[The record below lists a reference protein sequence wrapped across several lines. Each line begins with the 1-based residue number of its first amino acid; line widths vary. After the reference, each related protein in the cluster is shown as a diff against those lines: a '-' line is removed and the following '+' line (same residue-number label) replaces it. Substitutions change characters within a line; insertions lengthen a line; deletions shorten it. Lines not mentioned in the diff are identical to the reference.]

1 MRRWRPL
8 AALLL
13 LAGCAAP
20 VPADDRFGPPEVD
33 GPALSLAVGSR
44 PAVAL
49 LLQQNGESRLWRT
62 RDGVVVAT
70 DGARVV
76 ATAGLAVWVAATRFD
91 GPDPLDEP
99 LALVGR
105 LASSRRL
112 VDLMTPDRDPASMRF
127 GVSLECT
134 LRGRIDGDVLL
145 VEEGC
150 NGSGFNFTNRFWGD
164 PQTGGIYRS
173 EQWVGREA
181 GLLGITVL
189 RPPPA

>member
-1 MRRWRPL
+1 MIFWWPL
-8 AALLL
+8 AALIV
-13 LAGCAAP
+13 LAGCAAR

-33 GPALSLAVGSR
+33 GPALSLTVGSR
-44 PAVAL
+44 PVVAL

-62 RDGVVVAT
+62 RDGIVVST

-76 ATAGLAVWVAATRFD
+76 ATAGLPVWVVATRFD
-91 GPDPLDEP
+91 GPDPLDAP

-112 VDLMTPDRDPASMRF
+112 VDLMTPDRNPASMRF

-134 LRGRIDGDVLL
+134 LTSRVQGDALL

-150 NGSGFNFTNRFWGD
+150 AGGGFNFTNRFWGD

-181 GLLGITVL
+181 GLLGISVL
-189 RPPPA
+189 NPPPG